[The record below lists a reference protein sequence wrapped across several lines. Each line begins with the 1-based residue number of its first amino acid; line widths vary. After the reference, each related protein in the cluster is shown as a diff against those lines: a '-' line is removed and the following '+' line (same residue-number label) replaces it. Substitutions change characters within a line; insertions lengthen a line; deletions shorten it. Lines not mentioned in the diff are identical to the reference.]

1 MATVPLTEP
10 ISLELT
16 PLPRTAV
23 DELYHFF
30 QYLQFKYGVDL
41 EPTLEAIEDE
51 IDSFDAD
58 VALQEPGEISLSSL
72 KQELGLQ

>member
-1 MATVPLTEP
+1 MASVPLTDP
-10 ISLELT
+10 ISLELM
-16 PLPRTAV
+16 PLPRTAL
-23 DELYHFF
+23 DELYHFL
-30 QYLQFKYGVDL
+30 QYLQFKYRVDL

-58 VALQEPGEISLSSL
+58 VAFQEAGDVSLSSL